1 VTDPPSGQPPPA
13 TAELREGQ
21 TLDLRSLAVEICRR
35 YSLEFPDERER
46 YGAAGTAWCI
56 HDNQHI
62 LSWAVADWNG
72 FGGLH
77 SQLEWLAGVLDARD
91 FPLSRLERN
100 LEIAADVVKPA
111 QLGLAK
117 TLAEGSRFVSGLT
130 GAEGR

>member
-1 VTDPPSGQPPPA
+1 MTEPPSGQPPPA
-13 TAELREGQ
+13 TAQPRDGEA
-21 TLDLRSLAVEICRR
+21 LDLRSLAVEICRR
-35 YSLEFPDERER
+35 YSLEFPDERQR

-62 LSWAVADWNG
+62 LNWAVADWNG

-111 QLGLAK
+111 HLGLAK
-117 TLAEGSRFVSGLT
+117 TLAEASRLVPR
-130 GAEGR
+130 ECK